1 MEHRHY
7 RDLLRAAR
15 RLSRRPDEA
24 EDLLQATLL
33 VAVEAGR
40 ATATRENQRWMAGVL
55 RHQAALAARGA
66 IRARHRETAWQRCQA
81 PAETG
86 AQSDPS
92 QRVAIGQLPRSLRI
106 VLLLALSGHTRGEI
120 RHLLGLSDQAL
131 RQRVSQLRRCWAQLV
146 ASGVVTSGEVEA
158 STQHSAHG
166 PLPYGTVR
174 SALLPMVRRVGPELA
189 THDPDGHLFAIGA
202 HKTWTVG
209 NSASIEPARRK
220 P

>member
-81 PAETG
+81 LAETG

-92 QRVAIGQLPRSLRI
+92 QRAAIGQLPRSLRI

-120 RHLLGLSDQAL
+120 RHLLGLSDPAL
-131 RQRVSQLRRCWAQLV
+131 RQRVSQLRRRWAQLV
-146 ASGVVTSGEVEA
+146 TAGEAELA
-158 STQHSAHG
+158 IQHPACG
-166 PLPYGTVR
+166 PLAFGAVR
-174 SALLPMVRRVGPELA
+174 SALLPMVRRVGPHLA
-189 THDPDGHLFAIGA
+189 SHDPDGHLFAVGA
-202 HKTWTVG
+202 HKTGTVG

>member
-7 RDLLRAAR
+7 RDLLRVAR

-92 QRVAIGQLPRSLRI
+92 QRAAIGQLPRSLRI

-131 RQRVSQLRRCWAQLV
+131 RQRLSQLRRRWAQLV
-146 ASGVVTSGEVEA
+146 KSGEVEA
-158 STQHSAHG
+158 SSQHPAHG

-174 SALLPMVRRVGPELA
+174 SALLPMVRRMGPLLA

-202 HKTWTVG
+202 HKARTVG
-209 NSASIEPARRK
+209 NSALIEPARRK